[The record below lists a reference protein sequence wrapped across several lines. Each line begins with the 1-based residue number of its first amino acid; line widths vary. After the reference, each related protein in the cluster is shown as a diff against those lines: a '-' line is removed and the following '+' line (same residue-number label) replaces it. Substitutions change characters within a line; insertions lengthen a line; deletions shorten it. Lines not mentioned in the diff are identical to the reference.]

1 MKILIAEDDLVSRRM
16 LEVTLIKLGYEVV
29 VTCDGEAALQV
40 LGGADAPKL
49 AILDWMMPGM
59 DGVEVCK
66 KLRSEPT
73 VRPTYIIMLTA
84 KTSKESLVAGLDGG
98 ADDFIGKPFD
108 REELRARLQVG
119 RRIVE
124 LQGKLAERV
133 LELEQALAQV
143 QQLQGLLPICCY
155 CKKIRDDSN
164 YWQQVEGYIASHTG
178 ARFSHG
184 ICPDCWTKEVL
195 PQIREGERPPPTMNP
210 SRLDNAKPSL

>member
-1 MKILIAEDDLVSRRM
+1 MKILIAEDDSVSRRM
-16 LEVTLIKLGYEVV
+16 LEVTLSKMGYEVV
-29 VTCDGEAALQV
+29 VTCDGDAALQV
-40 LGGADAPKL
+40 LQGADAPKL

-66 KLRSEPT
+66 KVRSEPAM
-73 VRPTYIIMLTA
+73 RPTYVIMLTA

-98 ADDFIGKPFD
+98 ADDYIGKPFD

-119 RRIVE
+119 RRIVD

-133 LELEQALAQV
+133 VELEQALAQV
-143 QQLQGLLPICCY
+143 QQLQGLLPICSY
-155 CKKIRDDSN
+155 CKKIRDDRN

-195 PQIREGERPPPTMNP
+195 PQLRDGELAPRTLNP
-210 SRLDNAKPSL
+210 SRPNAKPSR

>member
-1 MKILIAEDDLVSRRM
+1 MRILIAEDDLVSRRL
-16 LEVTLIKLGYEVV
+16 LELTLIKLGYEVV
-29 VTCDGEAALQV
+29 VTSDGNAALQV
-40 LGGADAPKL
+40 LEGADPPKL

-59 DGVEVCK
+59 DGVEVCR
-66 KLRSEPT
+66 KLRTEPT
-73 VRPTYIIMLTA
+73 ARPTYIIMLTA
-84 KTSKESLVAGLDGG
+84 KTNKESLVTGLDGG
-98 ADDFIGKPFD
+98 ADDYIGKPFD

-119 RRIVE
+119 RRIVD

-133 LELEQALAQV
+133 LELEQALSQV
-143 QQLQGLLPICCY
+143 RQLQGLLPICCY

-195 PQIREGERPPPTMNP
+195 PQIGGGELSPPPNP
-210 SRLDNAKPSL
+210 SRLESAKPSL

>member
-1 MKILIAEDDLVSRRM
+1 V
-16 LEVTLIKLGYEVV
+16 LE
-29 VTCDGEAALQV
+29 
-40 LGGADAPKL
+40 GADPPKL

-59 DGVEVCK
+59 DGVAVCK
-66 KLRSEPT
+66 KLRSEST

-98 ADDFIGKPFD
+98 ADDYIGKPFD

-119 RRIVE
+119 RRIVD

-133 LELEQALAQV
+133 LELEQALSQV

-210 SRLDNAKPSL
+210 SRLENAKPSL